1 MPQIDVATYEV
12 YRQMVH
18 AALDQLH
25 AAQQR
30 IASLEAQLKA
40 AREEIRRIIQAGV
53 ES

>member
-1 MPQIDVATYEV
+1 MDIERDM
-12 YRQMVH
+12 RN

-25 AAQQR
+25 VALAR
-30 IASLEAQLKA
+30 IVSLEAQLKA